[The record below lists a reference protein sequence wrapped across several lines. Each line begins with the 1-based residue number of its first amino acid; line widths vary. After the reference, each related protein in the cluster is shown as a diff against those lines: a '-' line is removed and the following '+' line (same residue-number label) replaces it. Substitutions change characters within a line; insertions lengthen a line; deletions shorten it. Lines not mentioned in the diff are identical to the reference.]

1 MISSSCFLLSIE
13 LLDSS
18 SSPSSWGLV
27 LALLVLTPCLQE
39 LKLLMTQ
46 LMERFRDGNTLMHM
60 HVLNVL
66 DISTLHVG
74 VDNGALP
81 SQQIPVESVESLDEP
96 PLVVHVDGFLHSLPP
111 IPTLALAVGQY
122 VVIVRF

>member
-1 MISSSCFLLSIE
+1 
-13 LLDSS
+13 
-18 SSPSSWGLV
+18 
-27 LALLVLTPCLQE
+27 
-39 LKLLMTQ
+39 MTQ

-74 VDNGALP
+74 VDTNGALP

-96 PLVVHVDGFLHSLPP
+96 PLVVHVDGFLQSLPS

-122 VVIVRF
+122 VVIVGF